1 MVNPDKT
8 TPWGSP
14 EQTIQAAFI
23 VYVDAGVEEQR
34 MSRGHDVNRWQ
45 GRKNF
50 TAFMDK
56 TRLLVR
62 RAAEIDPTI
71 L

>member
-23 VYVDAGVEEQR
+23 VYVDAGVEELR
-34 MSRGHDVNRWQ
+34 MSRGHDINRWQ
-45 GRKNF
+45 GRENF

-62 RAAEIDPTI
+62 RAAEIDPEI